1 MQNGKIKAAVYAG
14 VIIGTKTRKPEN
26 TGVLPI
32 ISRI

>member
-1 MQNGKIKAAVYAG
+1 MIKQYNVGLYAG